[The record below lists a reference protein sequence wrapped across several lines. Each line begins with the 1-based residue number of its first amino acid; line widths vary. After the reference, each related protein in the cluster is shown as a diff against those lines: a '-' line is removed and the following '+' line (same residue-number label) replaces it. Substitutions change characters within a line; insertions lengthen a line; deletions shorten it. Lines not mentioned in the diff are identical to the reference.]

1 MILIFFLLC
10 YIYEISITN
19 YFLVVISLIA
29 LVESENYNVLIMGLL
44 IVASDFDWVFAII
57 GYTIIL
63 VTIAILAFA
72 FVLYIGL
79 HILHE
84 PFHTFNLLLKYTL
97 VCD

>member
-29 LVESENYNVLIMGLL
+29 LVESENYNVLIVGFL
-44 IVASDFDWVFAII
+44 IVALDFDWVFAII
-57 GYTIIL
+57 GYITI
-63 VTIAILAFA
+63 TILAFA

>member
-29 LVESENYNVLIMGLL
+29 LVESENYNVLIVGFL
-44 IVASDFDWVFAII
+44 IVALDFDWVFAII
-57 GYTIIL
+57 GYITI
-63 VTIAILAFA
+63 TILAFA

-84 PFHTFNLLLKYTL
+84 PFHTFNLLLKYIL
-97 VCD
+97 VCN